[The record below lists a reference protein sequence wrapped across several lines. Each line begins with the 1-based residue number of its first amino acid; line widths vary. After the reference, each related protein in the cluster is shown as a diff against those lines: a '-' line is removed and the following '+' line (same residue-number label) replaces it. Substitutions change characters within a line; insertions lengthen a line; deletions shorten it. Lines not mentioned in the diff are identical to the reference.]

1 MLESEGI
8 HMVTLYDLQEI
19 LNHKELWEDEQEH
32 KYIIKR
38 VEAAKNHSLPRSII
52 EEVFPF
58 GHNNNRLNTLKTV
71 MENEVLLKYPTPI
84 PIAPLEELT
93 TQEMREY
100 VILLDDALLNQCRM
114 VTESIYGIGP
124 DNEDYNMVISE
135 FVNKLRNNS
144 RLEVGFAVVL
154 LGWIA
159 FTILGAFIV
168 ARDNI
173 QYWITISAVAI
184 MLFFIV
190 LMVVGKTRPKYF
202 TINNKYKPQ
211 I

>member
-71 MENEVLLKYPTPI
+71 MENEVLLKYLQDGNVITTRTAPDKI
-84 PIAPLEELT
+84 GIADVRANIRDL
-93 TQEMREY
+93 R
-100 VILLDDALLNQCRM
+100 DA
-114 VTESIYGIGP
+114 GIGIK
-124 DNEDYNMVISE
+124 DKWVSDIN
-135 FVNKLRNNS
+135 R
-144 RLEVGFAVVL
+144 RG
-154 LGWIA
+154 
-159 FTILGAFIV
+159 
-168 ARDNI
+168 R
-173 QYWITISAVAI
+173 
-184 MLFFIV
+184 
-190 LMVVGKTRPKYF
+190 KTR
-202 TINNKYKPQ
+202 YKEYWLETEQP
-211 I
+211 